1 MRLSD
6 PYLRSLLISAIV
18 SASAFAAA
26 LPSPALIVLNKED
39 AMLVIIDPASGK
51 VTGKIATG
59 ESPHEVV
66 VSGDGKTAYVTN
78 YGSKTPGNSLSV
90 IDLVG
95 QKELRRVDLAPMTKP
110 HGIAISD
117 GKIWFTAETNKLV
130 GRYDPVTN
138 KIDSLVGTGQNSTHM
153 VMFNRD
159 NSLMFTANISGNSIS
174 IFSKSANGASWNQAV
189 VPVGKG
195 PEGMDLS
202 PDGRELWT
210 AHSQDGGVSIIDLA
224 TRTVSATFEVGT
236 KRSNRIK
243 FTPDGRLA
251 LVSDLAGGELVVVD
265 AATRRVIKRIALG
278 KAPEGILIEPSGSR
292 AYIAVS
298 GDNFIAV
305 IDLKT
310 FAITA
315 KLLPGAGPDGM
326 AWVAP

>member
-6 PYLRSLLISAIV
+6 PYLRSLLISTIFSV
-18 SASAFAAA
+18 STFAAA
-26 LPSPALIVLNKED
+26 LPSPALIVLNKAD
-39 AMLVIIDPASGK
+39 AMLVIVDPASGK
-51 VTGKIATG
+51 VTGKVSTG

-66 VSGDGKTAYVTN
+66 VSADGKTAFVTN

-95 QKELRRVDLAPMTKP
+95 QKELHRVDLAPLSKP
-110 HGIAISD
+110 HGIAIAD
-117 GKIWFTAETNKLV
+117 GKVWFTAEANKLV

-138 KIDSLVGTGQNSTHM
+138 KIDSLLGTGQNSTHM
-153 VMFNRD
+153 VMFDRD
-159 NSLMFTANISGNSIS
+159 NSVMFTANIAGNSIS
-174 IFSKSANGASWNQAV
+174 IFSKSANGTAWDQTV

-195 PEGMDLS
+195 PEGFDLN
-202 PDGRELWT
+202 PNGRELWT

-224 TRTVSATFEVGT
+224 TKTVIATFDVGT

-243 FTPDGRLA
+243 FTPDGKLA
-251 LVSDLAGGELVVVD
+251 LVSDLAGGELAVVD
-265 AATRRVIKRIALG
+265 VATHRVVKRIALG
-278 KAPEGILIEPSGSR
+278 KAPEGILIEPSGAR
-292 AYIAVS
+292 AYVAVS

-310 FAITA
+310 LTVNA

-326 AWVAP
+326 AWIAP